1 MCSIIASFSSNK
13 LKDLY
18 TLNSY
23 RGSLSYSFAYFTLW
37 EEEFTMQELVRGK
50 GVAPDFLF
58 NDKSYFTVCHS
69 QAPTTQAS
77 NIHPAVYRG
86 SYLWH
91 NGIVKQ
97 KTLVP
102 GQWDTIWLLQ
112 KIKEQG
118 WDSLSEI
125 DGTFAC
131 ILYNNDG
138 LYVFRNEISPMYYD
152 SQMNFSST
160 KFENSQ
166 SLIPNHVFKIDLA
179 QRKLISIH
187 EFKTFENP
195 YFMEF

>member
-187 EFKTFENP
+187 EFNTFENP